1 MKALR
6 KVSQLPAVLR
16 PLNKIVPLIQLN
28 GTLVIMAN
36 YLYTSKGDGSHDGV
50 AIGDIDLC
58 SHSVRSGLDLTEGV
72 THAGVL
78 QGRHDGEELYV
89 LHGLDGQRTLQ
100 MILQQFLGNLND
112 ADTRSDGLARKMGL
126 VDSVVGLQADVIAD
140 SVLRSRLTINHI

>member
-1 MKALR
+1 MKKMLCPEFMAYNMPRDKNHITHGVWNEVNIWL
-6 KVSQLPAVLR
+6 VLPAVLR

-72 THAGVL
+72 TYTGML
-78 QGRHDGEELYV
+78 QG
-89 LHGLDGQRTLQ
+89 
-100 MILQQFLGNLND
+100 
-112 ADTRSDGLARKMGL
+112 
-126 VDSVVGLQADVIAD
+126 
-140 SVLRSRLTINHI
+140 